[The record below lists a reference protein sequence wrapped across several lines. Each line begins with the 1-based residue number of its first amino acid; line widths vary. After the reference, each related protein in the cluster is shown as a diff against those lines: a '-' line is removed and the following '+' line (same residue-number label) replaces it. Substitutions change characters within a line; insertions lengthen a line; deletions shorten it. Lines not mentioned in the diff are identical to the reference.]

1 MLLATQFTNESKEKL
16 FVIEN
21 NPFKILVQV
30 IRNVSQ
36 LLSQEIL
43 FGMNYIY
50 KQTIIINE
58 QI

>member
-36 LLSQEIL
+36 LLSQQTL
-43 FGMNYIY
+43 FDINYFY
-50 KQTIIINE
+50 KKSIIIE

>member
-1 MLLATQFTNESKEKL
+1 MLLATQFTNESNEKL

-50 KQTIIINE
+50 KQ
-58 QI
+58 